1 MLQTACALSLAGGI
15 ILAVMTTTV
24 AALSDAGHAEGYS
37 KSYSYSLIKTIGSD
51 RMGPGEFNGPT
62 GLATDPT
69 GNLYVVD
76 SGNQR
81 VQKFSN
87 NGTFLAMWNIP
98 DAAFSSLVGIDI
110 DSDGSLY
117 VVDFQGFATW
127 LLSGNDTSLVKEF
140 AQLSHDRSLRNPFD
154 IAINPVTNEVY
165 VTAASDG
172 IRKYASNGTLITQ
185 FNENHKDDARVKLL
199 HTTGVDIDSNGN
211 VYVLAADNPI
221 EDADIVQVFS
231 SDGTFIASWGGE
243 PLKHPNDIGIDS
255 SDTIFIR
262 DSDSKIKV
270 FTKDG
275 TFLREW
281 GSAGIENEQP
291 SGSVGIAFDPNDD
304 DLLYLSDPRNNLVQK
319 YAKNGT
325 YISSIGLAST
335 AEGQFQAPYDVEFDS
350 QGNMYVAD
358 LQNYRIQ
365 KFTANGTFA
374 TMWGSQCG
382 LDTRFEREL
391 CTDPDGPEG
400 QLELGDGQFSSPIDI
415 AIDSQDNVYVLDGSG
430 NTRIQKFTRDG
441 TFISKFSVLAQN
453 KTDDDATYVS
463 IAGIVVDSKDNV
475 YAAVSG
481 AHPSIQKFAGNG
493 TFVEGWDLHG
503 PKTLLPPPPPD
514 LSGILGDMTPEE
526 YAMTRASIPLRI
538 TIDSSDDIYVYA
550 RIDTVWENYHIE
562 KMSNNGTLLASGG
575 QAGWCAGE
583 FRDILGMAFDSED
596 NLFLLDWS
604 NDRIVKFASDGTF
617 VTLLYPEHI
626 QGINNLR
633 VNAIAFDAADNLYLA
648 TENTISTFAPDNSE
662 LPPSELAEP
671 DSLDAIEAPV
681 QRYYAVPT
689 KISEGIFTHIVSGS
703 STDVR
708 LVCGSIDADQ
718 KYMRFE
724 LLNKD
729 ASKPNRI
736 ELILPDE
743 YISGI
748 HQVRS
753 DGDQDLP
760 FEARQPDDN
769 DISLLA
775 AHELAV
781 YGDYTVVT
789 FAVPENASFI
799 DIYAA
804 KVVPEF
810 YGSTTAI
817 IIAASIAGVVV
828 GARVKMGR
836 KQ

>member
-1 MLQTACALSLAGGI
+1 MLQTVCALSLVGGI
-15 ILAVMTTTV
+15 ILAVMTTTI
-24 AALSDAGHAEGYS
+24 AALTGASHAEEYS

-51 RMGPGEFNGPT
+51 RTGPGEFNALT
-62 GLATDPT
+62 GLATDPA

-76 SGNQR
+76 SGNKR

-98 DAAFSSLVGIDI
+98 DAASSSLVGIDV

-117 VVDFQGFATW
+117 VVDFQEFTIW
-127 LLSGNDTSLVKEF
+127 MLSGNDTSLVSEF
-140 AQLSHDRSLRNPFD
+140 AQPSGDGSLRNPFD
-154 IAINPVTNEVY
+154 IAIDPVTNEVY

-185 FNENHKDDARVKLL
+185 FNENHKDDARIKLL

-255 SDTIFIR
+255 SDTVFIR

-382 LDTRFEREL
+382 LDTRFEGEL
-391 CTDPDGPEG
+391 CIDPNGPG
-400 QLELGDGQFSSPIDI
+400 GPQELGDGQFSSPTDL
-415 AIDSQDNVYVLDGSG
+415 AIDSQDNVYVLDGSD
-430 NTRIQKFTRDG
+430 NTRIQKFTSDG
-441 TFISKFSVLAQN
+441 KFISKFGVLAQN
-453 KTDDDATYVS
+453 KTDDDTTYVS

-481 AHPSIQKFAGNG
+481 AYPSIQKFAGNG
-493 TFVEGWDLHG
+493 TFIEGWDLHG

-526 YAMTRASIPLRI
+526 YATTKPSIPLRI
-538 TIDSSDDIYVYA
+538 TIDSSDNIYVYA
-550 RIDTVWENYHIE
+550 RVDTIWENYHIE
-562 KMSNNGTLLASGG
+562 KMSNNGTHLASWG
-575 QAGWCAGE
+575 QAGWCGGE

-604 NDRIVKFASDGTF
+604 SDRIVKFASDGTF

-626 QGINNLR
+626 QGIDNLR
-633 VNAIAFDAADNLYLA
+633 VNAIAFDGADNLYLA
-648 TENTISTFAPDNSE
+648 TGNTISIFAPSDSE
-662 LPPSELAEP
+662 LPSSEQDEP
-671 DSLDAIEAPV
+671 DVDEAIEPAV
-681 QRYYAVPT
+681 QRHYVVPT
-689 KISEGIFTHIVSGS
+689 KISEGVFTHIVSRS

-724 LLNKD
+724 LLNND

-736 ELILPDE
+736 ELMLPDE

-753 DGDQDLP
+753 DGNHELP

-769 DISLLA
+769 DIALLA
-775 AHELAV
+775 AHELSAHR
-781 YGDYTVVT
+781 DYTVVT
-789 FAVPENASFI
+789 FVAPENASFI

-810 YGSTTAI
+810 GSIPIFVMTA
-817 IIAASIAGVVV
+817 AATMILVV
-828 GARVKMGR
+828 ATRYRNMK
-836 KQ
+836 